1 MPNENAYNDGYSY
14 ETFIRR
20 AFKNVTSEGKNGEHS
35 IQMETLIAIEEG
47 ADLSNLVSSNI
58 KQLEKVKG
66 YIAKA
71 IGKFLK
77 MKLDKKEKFEFLA
90 MKADTEK
97 ATCSTDLI
105 AVINRGIV
113 ITDRF

>member
-1 MPNENAYNDGYSY
+1 MTNENAYNDGYSY

-20 AFKNVTSEGKNGEHS
+20 AFKNVTSEGKNGEHA
-35 IQMETLIAIEEG
+35 IQMTSLIDIEEG
-47 ADLSNLVSSNI
+47 KDLSKLASSNV

-66 YIAKA
+66 YLAKA

-90 MKADTEK
+90 MKTAVEK
-97 ATCSTDLI
+97 AQSSSDLI
-105 AVINRGIV
+105 AVVERGLA

>member
-1 MPNENAYNDGYSY
+1 MINANAYNDAYDY

-20 AFKNVTSEGKNGEHS
+20 AFKNVTSEGKNGEHA
-35 IQMETLIAIEEG
+35 IQMTNLIDIEEG
-47 ADLSNLVSSNI
+47 KDTSKLVASNV

-77 MKLDKKEKFEFLA
+77 MSLDKKEKFEFLS
-90 MKADTEK
+90 MKSDLEK
-97 ATCSTDLI
+97 AKTSTDLI
-105 AVINRGIV
+105 GIV
-113 ITDRF
+113 SRGLVITGRF